1 MIKRTSRT
9 FLVLIPAFLLFLA
22 LPTVLAQDLTIS
34 RDYRGSADFA
44 VTLAFVAEGD
54 PARAAI
60 SFADYRAAERA
71 RGLPRFTDF
80 SQYFGDW
87 SQLWIASLPSGGIPL
102 QNFGVF
108 DEMPTALGIDFHTI
122 DQSLLWGMPPEQ
134 AMLVRGTFNA
144 ASMSAAH
151 AARGFVET
159 AIPDG
164 IQWCPPD
171 GCDQGMVINIANR
184 LPADIF
190 GGDLGRR
197 FPRALIGDV
206 IVSSASEPIFN
217 AAIRAGTTGER
228 SLAANPN
235 GIAALV
241 ALDGQHHLRAAQLM
255 RPEDFLELG
264 VIPAAGMSEADIRQQ
279 QDALRG
285 GAEDLPVY
293 QMAVFGDLSDENG
306 ETALVALIYTRE
318 ADAQIAAE
326 RLAARLQN
334 AQSYREGRFWSDMIA
349 ERGGRIDP
357 PEVIAVPQADRWVVL
372 LALVKAL
379 PANTPD
385 PATGRIPQSG
395 ELYRLLINSYYSRDL
410 GWLQP
415 VLLR

>member
-1 MIKRTSRT
+1 
-9 FLVLIPAFLLFLA
+9 VFLLILSI
-22 LPTVLAQDLTIS
+22 PTALAQELTIS

-44 VTLAFVAEGD
+44 VTLAFVPVGD
-54 PARAAI
+54 AARSAI

-80 SQYFGDW
+80 SQYFGEW
-87 SQLWIASLPSGGIPL
+87 SQLWIASTPNSGIPL
-102 QNFGVF
+102 QYFGVF
-108 DEMPTALGIDFHTI
+108 DEMPTAIGIDFTNV
-122 DQSLLWGMPPEQ
+122 DQSLLWSMPPQQ
-134 AMLVRGTFNA
+134 AMLVRGTFDA

-151 AARGFVET
+151 AARGFVESALPSGT
-159 AIPDG
+159 
-164 IQWCPPD
+164 QWCSPD
-171 GCDQGMVINIANR
+171 GCDQGLVIDVANR
-184 LPADIF
+184 QPADIF

-217 AAIRAGTTGER
+217 AAVRAGTTGER
-228 SLAANPN
+228 SLITNPN
-235 GIAALV
+235 VVAALV

-255 RPEDFLELG
+255 SPEDFLELG
-264 VIPAAGMSEADIRQQ
+264 VIPAAGASEADIRQQ

-334 AQSYREGRFWSDMIA
+334 AQSYRGERLWAALIA

-357 PEVIAVPQADRWVVL
+357 PRVIAVPKADRWVVL
-372 LALVKAL
+372 LPLVKAL
-379 PANTPD
+379 PPNTPD
-385 PATGRIPQSG
+385 PATGRTPPSG
-395 ELYRLLINSYYSRDL
+395 ALYRLLIDGYNFRDL